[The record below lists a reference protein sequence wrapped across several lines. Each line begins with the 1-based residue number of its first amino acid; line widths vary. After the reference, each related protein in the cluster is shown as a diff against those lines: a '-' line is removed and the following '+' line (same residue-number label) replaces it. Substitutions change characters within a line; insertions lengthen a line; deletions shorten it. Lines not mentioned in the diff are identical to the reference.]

1 MVGRTDDYEARP
13 LVAMEDLGAARLSSR
28 TIRSRNLAVTL
39 LVIAGCVNYLDRSAV
54 SVGDPE
60 ITRSLGFSYSA
71 MGLLL
76 SAFAWSYGFAQI
88 PAGIAVDKF
97 GARKTIG
104 AGMLLWSLAQISAG
118 FVASLP
124 QFLAARVALGFGES
138 PMYIGGT
145 RVCADWFELKA
156 RALPIAIFNSSSALA
171 PALAPPLLTAL
182 MLAFGWHAMF
192 ILAGLAGLAVAIAWV
207 VLYRSPVEAE
217 VAPEELARIHAG
229 DSPDIAHVGIRQV
242 FWLLRF
248 RTTWGMFLG
257 FFGVIYVYWLYAT
270 WLPGYLE
277 TERHLSIASAGVV
290 SAIPLAAGF
299 FGSVSGGVFSDR
311 LGRKIDVATACRIPA
326 IVGLVVTGIVV
337 MAAAHTPST
346 WLAVT
351 FISIGLFAINVS
363 SSSGWALAAVVS
375 PSNTVATLDAVQN
388 IGGSL
393 GGALAPLVTGALVQ
407 VAGSFRPA
415 FDVASAI
422 AFMSAACYFTMT
434 RKQIRV

>member
-1 MVGRTDDYEARP
+1 
-13 LVAMEDLGAARLSSR
+13 
-28 TIRSRNLAVTL
+28 
-39 LVIAGCVNYLDRSAV
+39 
-54 SVGDPE
+54 
-60 ITRSLGFSYSA
+60 
-71 MGLLL
+71 
-76 SAFAWSYGFAQI
+76 
-88 PAGIAVDKF
+88 
-97 GARKTIG
+97 
-104 AGMLLWSLAQISAG
+104 
-118 FVASLP
+118 
-124 QFLAARVALGFGES
+124 
-138 PMYIGGT
+138 
-145 RVCADWFELKA
+145 
-156 RALPIAIFNSSSALA
+156 
-171 PALAPPLLTAL
+171 
-182 MLAFGWHAMF
+182 
-192 ILAGLAGLAVAIAWV
+192 
-207 VLYRSPVEAE
+207 
-217 VAPEELARIHAG
+217 
-229 DSPDIAHVGIRQV
+229 
-242 FWLLRF
+242 
-248 RTTWGMFLG
+248 MFLG
-257 FFGVIYVYWLYAT
+257 FFGVIYVYWLFAT

-337 MAAAHTPST
+337 IAAAHTPST

>member
-1 MVGRTDDYEARP
+1 MA
-13 LVAMEDLGAARLSSR
+13 LEDLGAGRLSSR

-39 LVIAGCVNYLDRSAV
+39 LVIGGCVNYLDRSAV

-60 ITRSLGFSYSA
+60 ITHSLGFSYSA

-76 SAFAWSYGFAQI
+76 SAFAWSYGLAQI

-97 GARKTIG
+97 GARKAMG
-104 AGMLLWSLAQISAG
+104 AGMVLWSLAQISAG
-118 FVASLP
+118 LVTSLP
-124 QFLAARVALGFGES
+124 QFLAARVVLGFGES

-145 RVCADWFELKA
+145 RVCADWFELEA

-192 ILAGLAGLAVAIAWV
+192 ILAGLAGFAVAIAWV
-207 VLYRSPVEAE
+207 VLYRSPSEAE
-217 VAPEELARIHAG
+217 IAPEELARIHAG
-229 DSPDIAHVGIRQV
+229 DSPDIARVGIRQV

-248 RTTWGMFLG
+248 RTSWGMFLG
-257 FFGVIYVYWLYAT
+257 FFGVVYAYWLYAT

-277 TERHLSIASAGVV
+277 TERHLSIASAGIV

-299 FGSVSGGVFSDR
+299 IGAVSGGVFSDR
-311 LGRKIDVATACRIPA
+311 LGRKLDVATACRIPA
-326 IVGLVVTGIVV
+326 IAGLVVTGIVV

-351 FISIGLFAINVS
+351 LISVGLFAINVS
-363 SSSGWALAAVVS
+363 SSCGWALAAVVS
-375 PSNTVATLDAVQN
+375 PPNTVATLDAVQN

-393 GGALAPLVTGALVQ
+393 GGALAPLVTGTIVQ

-415 FDVASAI
+415 FDLASVI
-422 AFMSAACYFTMT
+422 AFMSAASYFMMT
-434 RKQIRV
+434 RKQIRA